1 LPPVNRFTSLSF
13 YRTASTGTTPA
24 GSKTAMDITVIEM
37 NRQHLEEVR
46 GIEQHS
52 FITPWSAQLFCQEL
66 ETAFSLSLV
75 AVLREDGRQ
84 MVAGYFCAWIVAED
98 CTILR
103 IASHPQLR
111 RRGIGRML
119 LQQGLARAWARGAR
133 VVTLEVRPSNE
144 PARAFYGACG
154 FAVAGVRRGYYPET
168 GEDAL
173 VMQTVLTEQPEAAL
187 PS

>member
-1 LPPVNRFTSLSF
+1 MN
-13 YRTASTGTTPA
+13 
-24 GSKTAMDITVIEM
+24 ITVIEM

-46 GIEQHS
+46 GIEQRS
-52 FITPWSAQLFCQEL
+52 FITPWSEQLFCQEL
-66 ETAFSLSLV
+66 EAAVALSLV
-75 AVLREDGRQ
+75 AVLSEDGSET
-84 MVAGYFCAWIVAED
+84 VAGYFCAWIAADD

-119 LQQGLARAWARGAR
+119 LLQGLARAWQRGAR
-133 VVTLEVRPSNE
+133 MVSLEVRPSNE
-144 PARAFYGACG
+144 PARAFYLACG

-173 VMQTVLTEQPEAAL
+173 VMQMVLTEQPEAAL